1 MSRCGV
7 SRCGVPVRRASGFRL
22 PASGLFGPRCG
33 LVAIAACAIVSLG
46 GCHKAA
52 ANPVAKPEC
61 VTRSDCA
68 GGIAGGL
75 VCTAEGKCASCAK
88 SRDCRLTEAC
98 DPLQKKC
105 VLKACFGDECAAH
118 ADCATGKFCVQG
130 LCLDPS
136 VPLQQGGQTCSVHVC
151 GAARDCNPGQ
161 RCNGRTF
168 VCETDLGCTS
178 GDPCPAQQACNAASG
193 LCEPSCTA
201 DTAVTICGALTPCI
215 GNRCVQCAKDA
226 DCGPGLSCNAAA
238 GRCEGPTACQ
248 TSRDCASPLTCDR
261 SSGTCAPSKGPCASN
276 EQCATDERCDSRLG
290 LCVAGACGE
299 DRFAPNGSMA
309 TAATLLPGSY
319 PQLTLCGGEED
330 WFKVDLQS
338 GDTVQ
343 IVAGA
348 DPLGSFDLQL
358 QDGTGALLEENP
370 AAVLRVVGSTGP
382 YFVRTR
388 SNDASA
394 FYGLRVQVAHGTAC
408 AHNPPE
414 AHPTPQG
421 ALPLPLGNTYSWAI
435 CPGEATVFSIAA
447 PAGKGVD
454 VTASVDPRDGPVV
467 LRLYDSDGVTLLAE
481 DAKATSAPHVA
492 AAAAKGGVFFLKAI
506 GSDELV
512 ANRYDLTARLT
523 QP

>member
-1 MSRCGV
+1 MSGAAFANA
-7 SRCGVPVRRASGFRL
+7 GA
-22 PASGLFGPRCG
+22 CG
-33 LVAIAACAIVSLG
+33 LRLAACGQTLLRRGGGAIAAVVFVLS
-46 GCHKAA
+46 GCHKASTNQA
-52 ANPVAKPEC
+52 VKPEC
-61 VTRSDCA
+61 ETRADCA

-75 VCTAEGKCASCAK
+75 LCTEGKCAACTK

-98 DPLQKKC
+98 DPLQKRC
-105 VLKACFGDECAAH
+105 VLKACFGDECKAH

-130 LCLDPS
+130 LCLDPG
-136 VPLQQGGQTCSVHVC
+136 VPTQAGGQTCSVHVC

-161 RCNGRTF
+161 ICNGRTF
-168 VCETDLGCTS
+168 VCETDLGCSS
-178 GDPCPAQQACNAASG
+178 GDPCPALQACNDLSG
-193 LCEPSCTA
+193 LCEPACTPA
-201 DTAVTICGALTPCI
+201 NAVQVCGALTPCV
-215 GNRCVQCAKDA
+215 GNRCVQCEVNG

-238 GRCEGPTACQ
+238 GRCEGPSACRS
-248 TSRDCASPLTCDR
+248 SRDCASPLACDR
-261 SSGTCAPSKGPCASN
+261 ATGTCAPPKGPCASN

-290 LCVAGACGE
+290 LCVAGACSE

-330 WFKVDLQS
+330 WYRVALQS

-343 IVAGA
+343 IVSDA

-358 QDGTGALLEENP
+358 FDQAGALLEENP
-370 AAVLRVVGSTGP
+370 AAVLRVVGSTAS
-382 YFVRTR
+382 YFLRART
-388 SNDASA
+388 NDASA

-408 AHNPPE
+408 AHNPAE

-421 ALPLPLGNTYSWAI
+421 ALQLPLGTTWSWAI
-435 CPGEATVFSIAA
+435 CPGEATFFSIAA
-447 PAGKGVD
+447 PAGKGAD

-467 LRLYDSDGVTLLAE
+467 LRLYDSDGATLLAE
-481 DAKATSAPHVA
+481 DAHATGAPHVA
-492 AAAAKGGVFFLKAI
+492 AATSKGGLFYLRVS